1 MPGMLRR
8 AMVYLGLV
16 DDEYDEYEPYEEP
29 QPAPAQAS
37 VRSYPAAGPEP
48 QAEIAPQA
56 AAPQGAIRTLPR
68 EAPQPEPQAG
78 PPVSIVPRSGVVRPI
93 TPSQSAKVHVVAP
106 TRFPDAQEI
115 GDLLRAS
122 QPVIVNLQ
130 GADRELGRRMIDFCS
145 GVTYAL
151 AGSMEKV
158 ADQVFLLTPSNVE
171 VSAEEKR
178 RLQERGLYDS

>member
-16 DDEYDEYEPYEEP
+16 DDEYDDYEPYEDP
-29 QPAPAQAS
+29 QPVAAQGPL
-37 VRSYPAAGPEP
+37 RSYPAAEQQVEAAPQPSPQPAVRTLQRETPPPEP
-48 QAEIAPQA
+48 QVAS
-56 AAPQGAIRTLPR
+56 
-68 EAPQPEPQAG
+68 
-78 PPVSIVPRSGVVRPI
+78 PVSVVPRSSAVVRPI
-93 TPSQSAKVHVVAP
+93 APSQGAKVHVVAP

-130 GADRELGRRMIDFCS
+130 GAERELRRRMIDFCS

-151 AGSMEKV
+151 AGSMEKA

-171 VSAEEKR
+171 VSAEERR
-178 RLQERGLYDS
+178 RLQERGLYDA